1 MASIKKKKSGGEGGA
16 NWMDTYGDMV
26 TLLLCFFVLLYSMST
41 ISEEKWM
48 LIVQSFNK
56 DAEVST
62 DDRPLG
68 PDGESDQERGDDMPM
83 TQDEVNE
90 KVDMILKYLQDY
102 SAGQSDSDSMT
113 YSVGDGYVFIS
124 FNNDVFFAG
133 DSWRLL
139 PAGQEALLGLCPT
152 LDEARL
158 IIDEIVVTG
167 HTATAQVEYNASKDR
182 RLAGDRAAEVA
193 AFLQENSTINPAR
206 ITDQGKGQWLPVAD
220 NVEEEDRRKNRRV
233 EIIISFAEE
242 SLDSPVAGSIEE
254 YYTITKQENPD
265 MNTAEPAAE

>member
-1 MASIKKKKSGGEGGA
+1 MASIKKKKGGEGGA

-48 LIVQSFNK
+48 MIVQSFNK

-62 DDRPLG
+62 DDKPLG
-68 PDGESDQERGDDMPM
+68 PDGQNDEQLGDDMPM

-90 KVDMILKYLQDY
+90 DVEMILKYLAEY
-102 SAGQSDSDSMT
+102 AAGQNDESVVEST
-113 YSVGDGYVFIS
+113 VGDGYMYIRFS
-124 FNNDVFFAG
+124 DDVFFRG
-133 DSWRLL
+133 DSYTLL

-254 YYTITKQENPD
+254 YYTITKQENPN